1 MEKPYEKVIEFV
13 QNKILDGVYTTGDKL
28 PSERDLAAQLNVS
41 RTSVREG
48 LRILEEM
55 GALSCQQGSGN
66 YITGHFENTLI
77 RVMTLMYAV
86 GGTTYREISEFRYA
100 LESQAL
106 SLAVLHATED
116 QVEEMEYHMS
126 ILETSTDENV
136 RAKHDKRIHY
146 LVAEASQNNYLI
158 VNFLALTQV
167 LEKYVKDMRIRI
179 LQDEKNREGL
189 MQTHRDLIQAIRE
202 KNLQLGHS
210 ALDRH
215 FVYISNY
222 LDS

>member
-1 MEKPYEKVIEFV
+1 MEKSYEKVIDYV
-13 QNKILDGVYTTGDKL
+13 QNQILDGVYTTGDKL
-28 PSERDLAAQLNVS
+28 PSERDMALLLNVS

-48 LRILEEM
+48 RRILEEM

-77 RVMTLMYAV
+77 RVMTLMFAV
-86 GGTTYREISEFRYA
+86 EGTTYREIGEFRYA
-100 LESQAL
+100 LESQAMA
-106 SLAVLHATED
+106 LAVRHATED
-116 QVEEMEYHMS
+116 QIKEMEYHMS
-126 ILETSTDENV
+126 MLETATDENV
-136 RAKHDKRIHY
+136 RSKHDKCIHY
-146 LVAEASQNNYLI
+146 LVAEASHNNYLI

-167 LEKYVKDMRIRI
+167 LDQYVKDMRIRI
-179 LQDEKNREGL
+179 LQDDKNREGL

-202 KNLQLGHS
+202 KDIQLGHS

-215 FVYISNY
+215 FVYIYNY